1 MASPPKE
8 VEEDSEDEEVPDEED
23 ESSGGEK
30 KGKKA
35 TTTPGKKAMVSPTE
49 KIAVATAGKKTVV
62 TPGKEAT
69 AMLAPG
75 KKAAVTP
82 AKAIA
87 TPGKKEAATPDKG
100 AGNAKNAKKE
110 DSDEEDDGN
119 SEEEDEV
126 EFEPA
131 VMKATAAAPFLDDD
145 DEEDDSEEE
154 PMEITP
160 AKGKKAPVKAVLV
173 KAKSTENEDEE
184 EDDDEDPI
192 KKTPDKQKKKMAK
205 QKASPETKK
214 QKLEA
219 EPPVTFK
226 LFVGNLNFNK
236 TAAEL
241 KTGLR
246 EFFAKNDLT
255 VVGVRVSSSRRF
267 GYVNFKSVD
276 DQEKALELSETKVLG
291 YEIKLKKPKGKET
304 KKGRNAKTLLIK
316 NLPSKVTEHEL
327 KEVFEDAFQIR
338 FLSNDG
344 ISKRI
349 AYIDFKSQ
357 ADAERT
363 LEEKQ
368 GTEIGGLA
376 IVLEHVG
383 EKNQGQEER
392 ARKSRSWRGKQKIEQ
407 ESHTFQEKWERAY
420 FFVEVKNVPMCLICK
435 ESLSVSKEYNLRC
448 HYETNHS
455 RNLVGYTEKM
465 RDKKLNELK
474 KRLKLEHD
482 LLLNVNKI
490 TDAAMKCSYVLREKI
505 ARASKPLTDGAFI
518 KECLLSA
525 AEILCPEQRQVFAN
539 INLTGNIAEQH
550 VANVTDNLQNTLQEK
565 VKSFVA
571 FSIAA
576 HESTYI
582 NNAPQLAVFIRGV
595 DETFDVTEELLDMVP
610 LTGTTSGNDLF
621 LCVEKSL
628 RKFDVDWSKLVS
640 VSTDG
645 NSATVGVKQLVTK
658 LKSKVSGLCKDTELK
673 SVHGLFLQ
681 ESLCA
686 KKLQMDH
693 VMDIVIYTIT
703 WLHSHGS
710 THRKFSALFSELDTQ
725 YGHLTYMELKWLSR
739 GMVLRQF
746 FELLEEIDIFMSSK
760 GKSVPQLRNKDWVK
774 DLAFLVD
781 IMTYVNMLDV
791 ALQGHSQMVTQMYHA
806 VRSFLAKLC
815 LWETHLARNNL
826 AHFPTLR
833 LVSENES
840 DGLNYIP
847 KIKELKTEFQKRF
860 SDFKLYENELILF
873 SSPFSI
879 NINNV
884 NEELQMEVIELQHNT
899 ILKTKYDDVGIPE
912 FFKYLG
918 NSYPKYKNHC
928 AKILSMFGSTY
939 ICEQLF
945 SVMTQNNT
953 IAPS

>member
-8 VEEDSEDEEVPDEED
+8 VEEDSEDEEMSDEED
-23 ESSGGEK
+23 ESSGEEVIIPQK

-35 TTTPGKKAMVSPTE
+35 TTTPGKKVMVSPTE
-49 KIAVATAGKKTVV
+49 KIAVATAGKKAVV

-69 AMLAPG
+69 AILAPG

-100 AGNAKNAKKE
+100 AGNDKNAKKE

-145 DEEDDSEEE
+145 DDEDDSEEE

-160 AKGKKAPVKAVLV
+160 AKGKKAPVKAVPV
-173 KAKSTENEDEE
+173 KAKSTGNEDEE
-184 EDDDEDPI
+184 EDEDEDSEKEAVNSLWSRGRKAFPVGAEEDEQDNHCDDKGYEEEEEDHI

-219 EPPVTFK
+219 EPPVTFN

-246 EFFAKNDLT
+246 EFFAKNELT

-304 KKGRNAKTLLIK
+304 KKDRNAKTLLIK

-376 IVLEHVG
+376 IVLEHVR

-392 ARKSRSWRGKQKIEQ
+392 ARKNRSWR
-407 ESHTFQEKWERAY
+407 
-420 FFVEVKNVPMCLICK
+420 VE
-435 ESLSVSKEYNLRC
+435 ESL
-448 HYETNHS
+448 
-455 RNLVGYTEKM
+455 
-465 RDKKLNELK
+465 
-474 KRLKLEHD
+474 
-482 LLLNVNKI
+482 
-490 TDAAMKCSYVLREKI
+490 
-505 ARASKPLTDGAFI
+505 
-518 KECLLSA
+518 LSQPS
-525 AEILCPEQRQVFAN
+525 C
-539 INLTGNIAEQH
+539 G
-550 VANVTDNLQNTLQEK
+550 
-565 VKSFVA
+565 
-571 FSIAA
+571 
-576 HESTYI
+576 
-582 NNAPQLAVFIRGV
+582 
-595 DETFDVTEELLDMVP
+595 
-610 LTGTTSGNDLF
+610 SG
-621 LCVEKSL
+621 
-628 RKFDVDWSKLVS
+628 
-640 VSTDG
+640 
-645 NSATVGVKQLVTK
+645 
-658 LKSKVSGLCKDTELK
+658 
-673 SVHGLFLQ
+673 
-681 ESLCA
+681 
-686 KKLQMDH
+686 
-693 VMDIVIYTIT
+693 
-703 WLHSHGS
+703 
-710 THRKFSALFSELDTQ
+710 
-725 YGHLTYMELKWLSR
+725 
-739 GMVLRQF
+739 
-746 FELLEEIDIFMSSK
+746 
-760 GKSVPQLRNKDWVK
+760 
-774 DLAFLVD
+774 
-781 IMTYVNMLDV
+781 
-791 ALQGHSQMVTQMYHA
+791 
-806 VRSFLAKLC
+806 
-815 LWETHLARNNL
+815 
-826 AHFPTLR
+826 
-833 LVSENES
+833 
-840 DGLNYIP
+840 
-847 KIKELKTEFQKRF
+847 
-860 SDFKLYENELILF
+860 
-873 SSPFSI
+873 
-879 NINNV
+879 
-884 NEELQMEVIELQHNT
+884 
-899 ILKTKYDDVGIPE
+899 
-912 FFKYLG
+912 
-918 NSYPKYKNHC
+918 
-928 AKILSMFGSTY
+928 
-939 ICEQLF
+939 
-945 SVMTQNNT
+945 
-953 IAPS
+953 